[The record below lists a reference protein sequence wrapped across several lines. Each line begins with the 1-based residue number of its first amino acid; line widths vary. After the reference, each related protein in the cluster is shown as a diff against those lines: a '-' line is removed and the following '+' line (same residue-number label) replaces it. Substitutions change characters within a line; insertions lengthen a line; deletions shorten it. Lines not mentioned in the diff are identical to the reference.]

1 MYFMKQIKLTHCI
14 YTRLLLGLT
23 MLLALSACQP
33 ASAPIEPTS
42 ASAITTVSTPNSSP
56 EVPTTIPPTPTLT
69 HTAVPE
75 PTTTTIPST
84 TPETDQTPTT
94 YGLLD
99 LPVSNNPLTG
109 LSYPVDSDTTLPP
122 ALVSISNSPVTARPQ
137 QGLSYAPLVFEIY
150 IGLGDTRFLALFQP
164 ATLNQLSA
172 QHGGDSVSLGPV
184 RSGRLPYNT
193 LRQFYN
199 AYIVFAGASNR
210 VLTKLDYY
218 SSVMNYN
225 TGDIN
230 GASISAGE
238 LRQLSETFKQELG
251 GGDYTGNR
259 YDQQP
264 PSGGKLANGIWINYH
279 YFSQV
284 FWRYNQEEGAYNRY
298 QNDGEDTPLRQFTDK
313 LNDEPL
319 SFENVIVL
327 FAQYHFYDP
336 TFFDI
341 DLKYVYRYP
350 ALLFRDGQVYE
361 IFWTTRS
368 MEYEQSQGRLRPIH
382 FIDYEGNPFQL
393 KNGQTWVE
401 LVNLYS
407 PYYETADTEEYKL
420 LVNHKQPES
429 GFWAVQFYMPAFEP
443 YPGGTLPPGKED

>member
-1 MYFMKQIKLTHCI
+1 VDI
-14 YTRLLLGLT
+14 
-23 MLLALSACQP
+23 
-33 ASAPIEPTS
+33 
-42 ASAITTVSTPNSSP
+42 
-56 EVPTTIPPTPTLT
+56 
-69 HTAVPE
+69 
-75 PTTTTIPST
+75 
-84 TPETDQTPTT
+84 
-94 YGLLD
+94 
-99 LPVSNNPLTG
+99 PVSINPLTG

-137 QGLSYAPLVFEIY
+137 RGLSYSPLVFEIY

-172 QHGGDSVSLGPV
+172 ENDGDAVSLGPV

-199 AYIVFAGASNR
+199 AYTVFAGASDR
-210 VLTKLDYY
+210 VLKNLDYY
-218 SSVMNYN
+218 SIVLNN
-225 TGDIN
+225 NPADIN
-230 GASISAGE
+230 SASISTDE
-238 LRQLSETFKQELG
+238 LQQLSETFKHDLG

-259 YDQQP
+259 YAPQP
-264 PSGGKLANGIWINYH
+264 PPGGKSAEGIWINYH

-298 QNDGEDTPLRQFTDK
+298 QNDGENTPLRQFTDK
-313 LNDEPL
+313 LNNEPL

-336 TFFDI
+336 TLFDI
-341 DLKYVYRYP
+341 DLKYIYRYP

-382 FIDYEGNPFQL
+382 FIDYEGNPFKL

-401 LVNLYS
+401 MVNLYS
-407 PYYETADTEEYKL
+407 PYYETADTEDYKL

-429 GFWAVQFYMPAFEP
+429 GFWAVQFFMPAFEP
-443 YPGGTLPPGKED
+443 YPGGVLPPGKED